1 MREGEKQGA
10 RKRRK
15 RTRSERGEKGKVWN
29 KVRGERMGE
38 VDEGGKKAEGET
50 GGERKGGK

>member
-15 RTRSERGEKGKVWN
+15 RTRNKREEKGKVWN
-29 KVRGERMGE
+29 KVRGERMEEGE
-38 VDEGGKKAEGET
+38 VDEEGKKAGD
-50 GGERKGGK
+50 ERRRRNG